1 MKNYKFLTSFFFL
14 LILGCGSD
22 GSDELEEPI
31 IEYNI
36 NSISPLQVKI
46 GDTIKISGTNLT
58 RLHNTLYFLYEDS
71 IYSKDTIKVS
81 FITRDDNEIT
91 LKIPEVYHEN
101 IILVIPKTNNFKLEI
116 VGMIPTI
123 SKFNYIEQIQVLDE
137 NTAFLLSQFKIYKSK
152 DGFYKWDNQI
162 ELANKVITSF
172 FFLNENVGWVAVWE
186 ETGNNIYLTVDG
198 GNSFTFKY
206 HINNFSNNSIRKIR
220 FVSPNRGL
228 FKDNSGNIF
237 IANNDSFENIYDYYP
252 NLSALPFGKT
262 DLWDFTII
270 NENLIFLDPN
280 DKPYLIKINNQN
292 ITYSEFDFSSQ
303 APFFFENIGYVQVN
317 SDIYKTLDFG
327 DSWSKI
333 KTFED
338 HYPDIHFFNGLIGCA
353 IVQSYPDEFYLTE
366 DGGMTWRKY
375 FTFPKFYMNYRKD
388 FSKTNVLMCNYDGR
402 TWKYRKEE

>member
-22 GSDELEEPI
+22 ESEEPI
-31 IEYNI
+31 SEYNI

-58 RLHNTLYFLYEDS
+58 RLDSIYFLYEDR
-71 IYSKDTIKVS
+71 IYSKDTINVS
-81 FITRDDNEIT
+81 LITRDENEIT
-91 LKIPEVYHEN
+91 LKMPEVYHEN
-101 IILVIPKTNNFKLEI
+101 MLLVIPKTNNFKLEI
-116 VGMIPTI
+116 VGIIPTI
-123 SKFNYIEQIQVLDE
+123 SKFNYISQIQVLDE

-198 GNSFTFKY
+198 GNSFTLKY
-206 HINNFSNNSIRKIR
+206 QIKNVRNNEIRKIR
-220 FVSPNRGL
+220 FVSPNKGI
-228 FKDNSGNIF
+228 FKVSSGNIF

-252 NLSALPFGKT
+252 NLSALPFGKI

-270 NENLIFLDPN
+270 NENLIFLAPN
-280 DKPYLIKINNQN
+280 DKPNLIKINNQN
-292 ITYSEFDFSSQ
+292 ITYSEFDLWPL
-303 APFFFENIGYVQVN
+303 APFFFENIGYVQIN
-317 SDIYKTLDFG
+317 SDIYKTLDLG

-338 HYPDIHFFNGLIGCA
+338 HYPNIHFFNDLIGFA
-353 IVQSYPDEFYLTE
+353 FVNYSPDEIYLTK
-366 DGGMTWRKY
+366 DGGITWRKY
-375 FTFPKFYMNYRKD
+375 FTFPRAQNAYQKD
-388 FSKTNVLMCNYDGR
+388 FTKTNGLMGSYDGR